1 MMLKYRFKILI
12 PHIKTQT
19 RKQIYGDLLTDI
31 NTKQERIVQNKIP
44 LRHYIKMITGRVGRH
59 GEVESTSLY

>member
-31 NTKQERIVQNKIP
+31 NTKQERIVQNKHTTKA
-44 LRHYIKMITGRVGRH
+44 LHQNDNRKGW
-59 GEVESTSLY
+59 

>member
-31 NTKQERIVQNKIP
+31 NTKQERIVQNKHTTKA
-44 LRHYIKMITGRVGRH
+44 LHQNDNRKGWQTW
-59 GEVESTSLY
+59 

>member
-1 MMLKYRFKILI
+1 MMLKYRLKILI

-19 RKQIYGDLLTDI
+19 RKQIYGDILIDI
-31 NTKQERIVQNKIP
+31 NTRQERIDKTSIP